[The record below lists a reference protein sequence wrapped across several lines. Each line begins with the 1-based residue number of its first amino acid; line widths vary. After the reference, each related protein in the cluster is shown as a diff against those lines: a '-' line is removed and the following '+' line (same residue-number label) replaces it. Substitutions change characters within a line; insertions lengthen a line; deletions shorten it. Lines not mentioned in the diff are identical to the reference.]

1 MGEKSMA
8 RSQQS
13 SSRKPA
19 TKFANQRKKLELN
32 KTRLKARTTN
42 IRKSGGR

>member
-1 MGEKSMA
+1 MP

-13 SSRKPA
+13 NARKPA
-19 TKFANQRKKLELN
+19 TKFPNLRKKLELN
-32 KTRLKARTTN
+32 KTRTKVRTTN